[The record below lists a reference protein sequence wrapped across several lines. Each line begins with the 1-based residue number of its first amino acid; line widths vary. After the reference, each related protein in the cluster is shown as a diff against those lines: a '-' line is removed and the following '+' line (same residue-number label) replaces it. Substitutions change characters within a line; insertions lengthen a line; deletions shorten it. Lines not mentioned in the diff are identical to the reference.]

1 MAADFIFGFGHS
13 DLIRISDF
21 GLPIL
26 SSSSGFNRWAVAGSI
41 CAMKRRL
48 CYSVLCVALLG
59 MSVGCMSE
67 KRVYQVS
74 VRNDLAEPITVWLVK
89 EYGPVEAGW
98 ESPEDV
104 AVENPITDEVLPA
117 IKVPPGKT
125 ASRGPIEGRF
135 DKFKGRAYLRVYLGT
150 PTLTE
155 MLAMGKESLSRL
167 DLLLQPGANAYV
179 VDEQVGRIAGT
190 RVAPTTQPEA
200 PPTQP

>member
-13 DLIRISDF
+13 DFEFRILDF
-21 GLPIL
+21 YPHHP
-26 SSSSGFNRWAVAGSI
+26 GFNRWGSAGNMPG
-41 CAMKRRL
+41 MKRRL

-89 EYGPVEAGW
+89 EYGLVEAGW

-104 AVENPITDEVLPA
+104 AVENPITDDRMPA
-117 IKVPPGKT
+117 ITVPPGKT

-155 MLAMGKESLSRL
+155 MLAMGKDSLSRL

-179 VDEQVGRIAGT
+179 VNEQVGRIAGT
-190 RVAPTTQPEA
+190 RVAPTTQPDV